1 MTSKKLQNRL
11 ASWGCLAGML
21 GVLLLSGC
29 TDEWAESG
37 TQGLNV
43 SGAGQIVLVPDEARN
58 VTVATKAT
66 AAWEETKIYN
76 VWVIEFDVNGNT
88 VACNQILNTNIEAA
102 TNGSSII
109 ALTKNAET
117 TEAYFI
123 ANTIASFSKESTK
136 AAVQAEAL
144 ANNTKSENGF
154 AYSQGGTN
162 YIPMFGIWKGAATD
176 KISEVEMYRTLAK
189 VSFEVKADLPQ
200 GQAFALQSLQVRQVP
215 NTLQY
220 YRDPGEAAPGET
232 GGVAA
237 YPALSES
244 NVFDYEINEFKTED
258 IVGTWDAQWMT
269 SSAQDAQTDN
279 TWATVL
285 GDGTSSV
292 KQLWYLPESA
302 QGVTTSTT
310 AENQK
315 EPDGQNV
322 SPYSTYVEIK
332 GFYKIDALVNS
343 VTYRV
348 YLGENNSNNFNI
360 LRNTHYTVIATVKG
374 QNEIDVRVNEIE
386 PENYLDYTDNGRPWF
401 VMGDGIENASGAG
414 ITSVTCP
421 DGWRVPTRKDLMMAW
436 AYKLQPENGSLQ
448 PFLWTNETWSGGRW
462 SVAMSNGTVQFMASA
477 DGSQTYFV
485 RCVKDW

>member
-76 VWVIEFDVNGNT
+76 VWVIEFDASGHT

-109 ALTKNAET
+109 ALTKNAAT

-123 ANTIASFSKESTK
+123 ANTMTTFSTGSTK
-136 AAVQAEAL
+136 AAVQAAAL
-144 ANNTKSENGF
+144 ANRTTEESF
-154 AYSQGGTN
+154 AYSPDGNTN
-162 YIPMFGIWKGAATD
+162 YIPMFGIWKGATTD
-176 KISEVEMYRTLAK
+176 KISEVPMYRTLAK
-189 VSFEVKADLPQ
+189 VSFKVKADLPQ
-200 GQAFALQSLQVRQVP
+200 GQEFALQSLQVRQVP

-220 YRDPGEAAPGET
+220 YRDPNEKAPGEA
-232 GGVAA
+232 GGVKA
-237 YPALSES
+237 YPTLTAS

-285 GDGTSSV
+285 GSGTSV
-292 KQLWYLPESA
+292 ERMWYLPESA
-302 QGVTTSTT
+302 QGVTSAT

-315 EPDGQNV
+315 EPDESV

-414 ITSVTCP
+414 IASVTCP

-477 DGSQTYFV
+477 EGTQTYFV

>member
-76 VWVIEFDVNGNT
+76 VWVIEFDANGNT
-88 VACNQILNTNIEAA
+88 VACNQILNTNIEAT

-109 ALTKNAET
+109 ALTKNAAT

-123 ANTIASFSKESTK
+123 ANTTATFSTGNTK
-136 AAVQAEAL
+136 ATVQAAAL
-144 ANNTKSENGF
+144 ANRTTEESF
-154 AYSQGGTN
+154 AYSPDGNTN

-176 KISEVEMYRTLAK
+176 KISEVPMYRTLAK

-215 NTLQY
+215 NTVQY
-220 YRDPGEAAPGET
+220 YRDPKEVAPGET
-232 GGVAA
+232 DGVAA

-269 SSAQDAQTDN
+269 SSAQDALTDN

-285 GDGTSSV
+285 GSGTPV
-292 KQLWYLPESA
+292 ERMWYLPESA
-302 QGVTTSTT
+302 QGVTSTT

-315 EPDGQNV
+315 EPDGQSV
-322 SPYSTYVEIK
+322 SSYSTYVEIK
-332 GFYKIDALVNS
+332 GFYEIDALVNS

-401 VMGDGIENASGAG
+401 VMGDGIENTSGAG

-421 DGWRVPTRKDLMMAW
+421 EGWRVPTRKDLMMAW
-436 AYKLQPENGSLQ
+436 AYKLQPENGSLEA
-448 PFLWTNETWSGGRW
+448 FLWTNETWSGGRW